1 MPQSCSLVLLPGS
14 LSDAQVWSHQ
24 VEALGDIADIQ
35 VPHILG
41 LDSLESMAEA
51 VVAHAPERFALAG
64 FSMGGRVALEV
75 YRRIPERITK
85 LALISSSIHPIAQ
98 GEADKRKPL
107 LDLALAEGMEALAKA
122 WFPRIVHPSRL
133 EDAAFMA
140 PLREMALRQTPED
153 YVREVRALL
162 SRPDADDV
170 ARAVSCPTLV
180 IAGDGD
186 PLSTPARNAEIQKLI
201 PHAKLVIFE
210 NCAHFPMLEYP
221 ERMNA
226 ELRNWLLED

>member
-1 MPQSCSLVLLPGS
+1 MSQPYSLVLLPGS

-24 VEALGDIADIQ
+24 VDALGDIAEIQ

-51 VVAHAPERFALAG
+51 VVAHAPQRFALAG
-64 FSMGGRVALEV
+64 FSMGGRVALEI

-85 LALISSSIHPIAQ
+85 LALISSSIHPIAE
-98 GEADKRKPL
+98 GEAEKRKPL
-107 LDLALAEGMEALAKA
+107 LDLAIADGMEALAKA
-122 WFPRIVHPSRL
+122 WFPRIVHPSRI

-140 PLREMALRQTPED
+140 PLREMALRQTPDD

-162 SRPDADDV
+162 NRPDSDDV

-180 IAGDGD
+180 IAGDSD
-186 PLSTPARNAEIQKLI
+186 PLSTPVRNAEIQRLI
-201 PHAKLVIFE
+201 PHARLITYE

-221 ERMNA
+221 ERMNT
-226 ELRNWLLED
+226 ELRNWLLQD